1 MMRAIPSALAA
12 TQATLAF
19 AGRSWAALS
28 FGFLLAFGSSVGQS
42 YFIGLFGAGIRA
54 DLGLS
59 HGAFGGIYSAATL
72 ASAAS
77 LLFVGK
83 LADQIPPRGAAL
95 ITTAWLAGAATLMA
109 FAANAVMLG
118 AALFAL
124 RLGGQGMMSHIA
136 LTTLGRWFQRER
148 GRAVALATLGFP
160 TAEAILP
167 PLVAIGLVQ
176 LGATSVWLIAA
187 VVMIALVAPT
197 LFILSTLAGRAQIR
211 AAAAANLSEP
221 GDTTPS
227 WTRAQLLKDRR
238 FYAICPGLLAAP
250 FIVTGLLFH
259 QGRLVEINAWT
270 LSGFAALFPL
280 FAGAAVASGLLT
292 GALADRYGSRRV
304 LPAYLAP
311 LGLALLLFSV
321 TDSLMVAAL
330 CMALIGVTAG
340 GATVLFGTVWAEL
353 YGLDHLGAIRALAV
367 SLMVFATA
375 LGPGAMG
382 VLIDLG
388 VGLDVQFQGLAVY
401 VAACI
406 AGLLWL
412 QPRLTAR
419 PPPIPARGAAKQ

>member
-1 MMRAIPSALAA
+1 MMRTVPSAPAA
-12 TQATLAF
+12 TRATLAF
-19 AGRSWAALS
+19 VSRFWAALA

-42 YFIGLFGAGIRA
+42 YFIGLFGANIRA
-54 DLGLS
+54 DLGLT

-72 ASAAS
+72 ASAGS

-83 LADQIPPRGAAL
+83 LTDHLSARAAAL
-95 ITTAWLAGAATLMA
+95 VTTIWLAGAATLMA
-109 FAANAVMLG
+109 FAVNALMLG

-160 TAEAILP
+160 TAEALLP
-167 PLVAIGLVQ
+167 PLVAIALVK
-176 LGATSVWLIAA
+176 LGAMSVWLIAA
-187 VVMIALVAPT
+187 GLMIALVAPA
-197 LFILSTLAGRAQIR
+197 LFILATLAGRAQIR
-211 AAAAANLSEP
+211 AAAAADPSGP
-221 GDTTPS
+221 GDETQS
-227 WTRAQLLKDRR
+227 WTRAQVLKDPR

-259 QGRLVEINAWT
+259 QSRLVEINAWT

-311 LGLALLLFSV
+311 LGVALLLFSV
-321 TDSLMVAAL
+321 TDSLVVAAF
-330 CMALIGVTAG
+330 CMALVGVTAG

-353 YGLDHLGAIRALAV
+353 YGLAHLGSIRALAV

-382 VLIDLG
+382 LLIDLG
-388 VGLDVQFQGLAVY
+388 VGLDAQFQGLAGY

-406 AGLLWL
+406 AALFWL
-412 QPRLTAR
+412 QPRLIAK
-419 PPPIPARGAAKQ
+419 PPPIPANGAARQ

>member
-1 MMRAIPSALAA
+1 MMRAVPSAPKA
-12 TQATLAF
+12 TRATIAF
-19 AGRSWAALS
+19 AGRSWAALA
-28 FGFLLAFGSSVGQS
+28 FGFLMAFGSSVGQS

-54 DLGLS
+54 DLDLS

-72 ASAAS
+72 ASAGS

-83 LADQIPPRGAAL
+83 LADLVPPRGAAL
-95 ITTAWLAGAATLMA
+95 ITTLWLTGAAILMA
-109 FAANAVMLG
+109 FASNALMLG

-160 TAEAILP
+160 TAEALLP

-187 VVMIALVAPT
+187 ALMIALVAPT

-211 AAAAANLSEP
+211 AAAAADPGEP
-221 GDTTPS
+221 GDETAS
-227 WTRAQLLKDRR
+227 WTRAQVLKDPR

-270 LSGFAALFPL
+270 LPGFAALFPL

-353 YGLDHLGAIRALAV
+353 YGLAHLGAIRALAM

-388 VGLDVQFQGLAVY
+388 VGLDAQFQSLAVY

-412 QPRLTAR
+412 QPRLIAKT
-419 PPPIPARGAAKQ
+419 PPIPANGAARQ

>member
-12 TQATLAF
+12 TRATVAF
-19 AGRSWAALS
+19 AGRSWAALA

-42 YFIGLFGAGIRA
+42 YFIGLFGADIRA
-54 DLGLS
+54 DLSLS

-72 ASAAS
+72 ASAGS

-95 ITTAWLAGAATLMA
+95 LTTLWLAGAAVLMA

-160 TAEAILP
+160 SAEAMLP

-187 VVMIALVAPT
+187 VLMIGLVAPT
-197 LFILSTLAGRAQIR
+197 LFVLSTLAGRAQIR
-211 AAAAANLSEP
+211 AAAAAAPSAP
-221 GDTTPS
+221 GDETPS
-227 WTRAQLLKDRR
+227 WTRAQVLKDPR

-259 QGRLVEINAWT
+259 QSRLVEINAWS

-280 FAGAAVASGLLT
+280 FAAAAVASGLLT

-321 TDSLMVAAL
+321 TDSLAIAAV
-330 CMALIGVTAG
+330 CMTLTGVTAG

-353 YGLDHLGAIRALAV
+353 YGLAHLGAIRALAV

-388 VGLDVQFQGLAVY
+388 VSLDAQFQGLAVY

-419 PPPIPARGAAKQ
+419 TPPIPADGAAR